1 MIIIVCHMIWW
12 LLSLEAYYR
21 NGHNLSHVCM
31 SPPVTIAISNQ
42 HQPSWPPC
50 QREKHTR
57 EDWCPSTADRVHT
70 CQERNMTAVTLTWAQ
85 SPVYSQWAA
94 FSSHHFFFP
103 FQKQAHHRQWHL
115 RAIFKKLQPLLVFML
130 ISLMASIWREWKCN
144 IWTLIKICE
153 LLNRLF

>member
-103 FQKQAHHRQWHL
+103 FRSKPIIGNGISVQYL
-115 RAIFKKLQPLLVFML
+115 RSCSRFWCLCSSVSWLVSDVNGNVTFGP
-130 ISLMASIWREWKCN
+130 
-144 IWTLIKICE
+144 
-153 LLNRLF
+153 